1 MAGDHADSSATA
13 SRVPARAGSIVP
25 PKSGFP
31 GPDDAPLNAAVAGG
45 ADIDEGDLRPVQQ
58 RRRLRRESLPVHHS
72 AGAVTDAVIASI
84 PLITSPGLDRR
95 MRHVRPPPGS
105 GAAGR
110 GAEKDG
116 TGLGTG
122 LRRRKRPVCQD
133 RHPGAVGQ
141 EIRAMVA
148 GIADTLGPH
157 MLRRLAEGA
166 ARVPATPAAHVLC
179 RLALVPG
186 ARRGKG
192 DGGRWAAD
200 GRRSRPCGALS
211 RGRQHRGERRRPEP
225 CAFPGPPALGNAR

>member
-95 MRHVRPPPGS
+95 MRHVRPPPRIRRGRTRRREGWDRPRHGASAPEAPGLPGS
-105 GAAGR
+105 ASRRRRAGNPGNGGRDCRHPRPPYAPPAGR
-110 GAEKDG
+110 G
-116 TGLGTG
+116 
-122 LRRRKRPVCQD
+122 
-133 RHPGAVGQ
+133 
-141 EIRAMVA
+141 
-148 GIADTLGPH
+148 
-157 MLRRLAEGA
+157 
-166 ARVPATPAAHVLC
+166 
-179 RLALVPG
+179 
-186 ARRGKG
+186 
-192 DGGRWAAD
+192 
-200 GRRSRPCGALS
+200 CGA
-211 RGRQHRGERRRPEP
+211 GAGNP
-225 CAFPGPPALGNAR
+225 CRACALPAGAGAWRATR